1 MRISI
6 GVCRTSCQDSCRGR
20 PVEKEEVSYKGKHR
34 CHRGGDCRATR
45 VILSYIVF
53 VIVFHSV
60 IPASGDSAATA
71 REAKYLIEES
81 EGGPV

>member
-1 MRISI
+1 MPPR
-6 GVCRTSCQDSCRGR
+6 
-20 PVEKEEVSYKGKHR
+20 
-34 CHRGGDCRATR
+34 GDCRATR
-45 VILSYIVF
+45 VILSYFVF

>member
-1 MRISI
+1 MPP
-6 GVCRTSCQDSCRGR
+6 RG
-20 PVEKEEVSYKGKHR
+20 E
-34 CHRGGDCRATR
+34 GDCRATR
-45 VILSYIVF
+45 VILSSLVF

>member
-1 MRISI
+1 M
-6 GVCRTSCQDSCRGR
+6 GVRWRRNKSVIRAKTDA
-20 PVEKEEVSYKGKHR
+20 PE
-34 CHRGGDCRATR
+34 GDCRATR
-45 VILSYIVF
+45 VILSYLVF

-71 REAKYLIEES
+71 REAKSLIEES